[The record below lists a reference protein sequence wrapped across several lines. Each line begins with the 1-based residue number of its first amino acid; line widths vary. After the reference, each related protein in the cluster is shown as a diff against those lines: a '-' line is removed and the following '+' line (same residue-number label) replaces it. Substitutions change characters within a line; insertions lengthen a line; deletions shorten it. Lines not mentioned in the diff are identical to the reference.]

1 MELNEASM
9 KLILDFEVGG
19 GEAYYN
25 RLLRSPIWP
34 KGASGVTIG
43 VGYDLGYNTAETI
56 RRDWSPHLSAQ
67 TVDRLVTVAGK
78 TGTSARDA
86 LDSVRDIVIPWA
98 PAFAVYR
105 DVTIPKFWAM
115 TRRAFPGVHELHPNA
130 QGALLSLIFN
140 RGADMSGPR
149 RTEMRAIRGLVPAK
163 DYSGIAQQIRL
174 MKRLWV
180 GTEIERGM
188 ARRRDAEAALVLA
201 SV

>member
-25 RLLRSPIWP
+25 RLLKSPIWP

-43 VGYDLGYNTAETI
+43 VGYDLGYNTATTI
-56 RRDWSPHLSAQ
+56 RRDWSPHLSAA
-67 TVDRLVTVAGK
+67 TVARLVTVAGK
-78 TGTSARDA
+78 TGASARDA
-86 LDSVRDIVIPWA
+86 LGSVRDLVVPWA
-98 PAFAVYR
+98 AAFAVYR
-105 DVTIPKFWAM
+105 GVTIPKFWAM
-115 TRRAFPGVHELHPNA
+115 TRRAFPGVDGLHPNA

-140 RGADMSGPR
+140 RGAAMSGPR
-149 RTEMRAIRGLVPAK
+149 RAEMRAIRGHVPAK
-163 DYSGIAQQIRL
+163 DYAGIARQIRL

-188 ARRRDAEAALVLA
+188 TRRREAEAALVGA